1 MKYKLF
7 DFQEKCL
14 EDCYNYIMN
23 GDIEPGL
30 VICPVGWG
38 KTLAI
43 ASLGT
48 RLAGGV
54 LVLTL
59 SQELLSQN
67 LEKFE
72 SFGGQAT
79 VYSAALDSK
88 EVSSTTF
95 ATLKSVK
102 QAVEELKKFKIKY
115 VIIDECDRN
124 FSPKKGSEFMK
135 FITALKP
142 KSVIGFTATPW
153 ALEAG
158 RVGSQLTMLN
168 KLKPPYFKRFIHV
181 TQISELVAKGRWSK
195 CEYEI
200 YDFDNSLLKLN
211 SSLSDYTAESI
222 LEANRV
228 QGVNRNMAVRLKKLI
243 ADGYS
248 RILVFVDSTE
258 NSEIFANWLP
268 DSAVLTSNTPAKD
281 RKRIVRDF
289 KAGII
294 KVLFN
299 YGVLSIGFDYPE
311 LEVVM
316 VGRSS
321 NSLSWIYQ
329 IFGRGVRVHENK
341 KSFRFID
348 YGGNI
353 QRFGKI
359 EDLEIKL
366 LPAAGYTVVNKNR
379 VLTGVPLGTNY
390 SVDQY
395 VDLVR
400 FGPKKEVLDFKIRFW
415 FGKHKDKPLIQVP
428 LHYLKWWAQNS
439 DEYTRSAKE
448 RELFNEIAKVLRM
461 KVLVK

>member
-1 MKYKLF
+1 
-7 DFQEKCL
+7 
-14 EDCYNYIMN
+14 
-23 GDIEPGL
+23 
-30 VICPVGWG
+30 
-38 KTLAI
+38 
-43 ASLGT
+43 
-48 RLAGGV
+48 
-54 LVLTL
+54 
-59 SQELLSQN
+59 
-67 LEKFE
+67 
-72 SFGGQAT
+72 
-79 VYSAALDSK
+79 
-88 EVSSTTF
+88 
-95 ATLKSVK
+95 
-102 QAVEELKKFKIKY
+102 
-115 VIIDECDRN
+115 
-124 FSPKKGSEFMK
+124 
-135 FITALKP
+135 
-142 KSVIGFTATPW
+142 
-153 ALEAG
+153 
-158 RVGSQLTMLN
+158 
-168 KLKPPYFKRFIHV
+168 
-181 TQISELVAKGRWSK
+181 
-195 CEYEI
+195 
-200 YDFDNSLLKLN
+200 
-211 SSLSDYTAESI
+211 
-222 LEANRV
+222 
-228 QGVNRNMAVRLKKLI
+228 
-243 ADGYS
+243 
-248 RILVFVDSTE
+248 
-258 NSEIFANWLP
+258 
-268 DSAVLTSNTPAKD
+268 VLTSNTPAKD

-366 LPAAGYTVVNKNR
+366 LPAAGYTVVNKDR

-428 LHYLKWWAQNS
+428 LHYLKWWAENS

-461 KVLVK
+461 KVLVQ